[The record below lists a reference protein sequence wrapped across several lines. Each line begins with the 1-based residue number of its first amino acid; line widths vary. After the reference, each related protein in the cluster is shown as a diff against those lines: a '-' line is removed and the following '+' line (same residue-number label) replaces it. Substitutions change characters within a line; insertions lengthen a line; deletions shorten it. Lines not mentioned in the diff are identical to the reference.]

1 MRYTTY
7 NIAGSDVSIPQPE
20 SYADC
25 ATLIKSDSYRH
36 NGRHDSILRIWISG
50 FTRISIGFSFWFR
63 LAQHRKG
70 WLYPVARLM
79 TKRYKRHYGIF
90 IPPKVTIGFGLYIQH
105 CQGLIINPT
114 AVIGNNV
121 NIGQF
126 TTIGANGPQAARI
139 GDGVYIGP
147 LGMHCRQRG
156 DRKRSLHRSRSGG
169 HTRHHA
175 AHHSRRCTRPTDL
188 TGRTPRIHTT
198 PMADLNAFL
207 HDYAHKIARRFCQLK
222 HIC

>member
-7 NIAGSDVSIPQPE
+7 NIAGSDVSIPSPE

-63 LAQHRKG
+63 LAQLRKG
-70 WLYPVARLM
+70 WLYPIARLM

-126 TTIGANGPQAARI
+126 TTIGANECTSRT
-139 GDGVYIGP
+139 
-147 LGMHCRQRG
+147 
-156 DRKRSLHRSRSGG
+156 DRRRSLHRTSVCIVDNVEIGSGACIG
-169 HTRHHA
+169 AGAVVTRDIM
-175 AHHSRRCTRPTDL
+175 P
-188 TGRTPRIHTT
+188 HTT
-198 PMADLNAFL
+198 AGGVP
-207 HDYAHKIARRFCQLK
+207 ARQ
-222 HIC
+222 IS

>member
-7 NIAGSDVSIPQPE
+7 NIAGSDVSIPSPE

-70 WLYPVARLM
+70 WLYPIARLM
-79 TKRYKRHYGIF
+79 TKRYKRRYGLF

-126 TTIGANGPQAARI
+126 TTIGANGHKPHGSATESTSNPRYA
-139 GDGVYIGP
+139 
-147 LGMHCRQRG
+147 LSTTW
-156 DRKRSLHRSRSGG
+156 RSE
-169 HTRHHA
+169 A
-175 AHHSRRCTRPTDL
+175 EPA
-188 TGRTPRIHTT
+188 
-198 PMADLNAFL
+198 
-207 HDYAHKIARRFCQLK
+207 
-222 HIC
+222 

>member
-7 NIAGSDVSIPQPE
+7 NIAGSDVCIPSPE

-63 LAQHRKG
+63 LAQHRHG

-79 TKRYKRHYGIF
+79 TKRYKRRYGLF

-126 TTIGANGPQAARI
+126 TTIGANGRQAARI

-147 LGMHCRQRG
+147 SVCIVDDVEIGSGACIGAGAVVTRDISPDTTAGGVPARQI
-156 DRKRSLHRSRSGG
+156 SPAG
-169 HTRHHA
+169 HPEFIRH
-175 AHHSRRCTRPTDL
+175 PW
-188 TGRTPRIHTT
+188 PI
-198 PMADLNAFL
+198 
-207 HDYAHKIARRFCQLK
+207 
-222 HIC
+222 